1 MTLWRNLLF
10 GFAAGAAATLLPGAA
25 EARTISNTASI
36 GWSTPRGPATI
47 FSNRVDITVEAAPP
61 VIDAGIYRIG
71 NPGTGTITR
80 LDGSGCRPSQSASLT
95 PVSGALAQTPSGPV
109 SVVPADR
116 FTAGEL
122 VMFVVRSPSENR
134 DQQMRETILVTVRAA
149 NGDIEE
155 LRLREDADNSGFFVG
170 FLPTMKMPPAMVERD
185 CRLSV
190 SAGQPVRLSLLRSS
204 DSSELSSAIVDFL
217 VDPFGIVFDSGDG
230 EPVQG
235 VRVTIVNAAT
245 GQPAQVF
252 GDDGVSAFPNS
263 VITGSTVTDAGGT
276 VYAFPPG
283 DYRFPLLARGDYR
296 LVVEPVAPYR
306 WPSSATPA
314 ELADFRRPDN
324 GEPYTLNSASY
335 GAVFRLE
342 TPAPVRID
350 IPIDRPGTDI
360 VLRKEA
366 STTSVVPGETL
377 LYRITVSNPDPRRRT
392 GNIVVTDRLPSAV
405 RLRASS
411 VRYNGNPVPASALTP
426 LPSGDGFSV
435 ALPALAP
442 AASGL
447 LTYIGEVRPD
457 ARPGDAINL
466 ATATDNRGTT
476 SNVAEAAV
484 RVRRDTLGDRIT
496 LVGRLSTGGCRVH
509 PDAAAGVP
517 GVRVMM
523 QDGRFAVTD
532 SDGRYHFEGLLPG
545 LHVVQIDPASLPPG
559 HVAVDCA
566 RNSRSAGSAISR
578 FVEGRGG
585 EWKRA
590 DFRIVPITSD
600 EAPADADASGV
611 APLPMP
617 ARAPVADDAEA
628 AGSGR
633 DFVSGE
639 APGIAWLFP
648 AADYN
653 PRAPTTRIAIK
664 HLAGQSVALTLNGQ
678 PVDPLNFDGV
688 EQSADRSFAVAQWRG
703 VELPE
708 RVNRFVAT
716 IRNSDGSVAETIE
729 RVIHYSGGP
738 FAAQLL
744 ADQSRLV
751 ADGLNRPILAVRF
764 TDRDGR
770 PVRSGTV
777 GDIAVQ
783 PPHRAAIEADAE
795 QERQLSGLD
804 AGRATW
810 RVAGDDGI
818 AYIELEPTT
827 SSGTARI
834 GFTFRDEQS
843 VRQQQID
850 AWLNPGDRPWTVV
863 GFAAGTIGYNTLE
876 DRMEPIAETL
886 SDENVDGRIA
896 LYAKGRILGQWLMT
910 LAYDSDKQ
918 AEEARFGSVIDPRAY
933 YTIYGDRA
941 DHGFDA
947 ASVRNLYLRLERPQF
962 YALFGD
968 FETAINEPEL
978 ARYQRSMNGV
988 KAEYGGANLAATAFI
1003 ADTPYR
1009 YRRDEFQG
1017 NGLSGPYPLSA
1028 RDILANSERVR
1039 IEVRDRLRPEIIVSE
1054 QALSRHIDYDI
1065 DYFAGTLR
1073 FREPVLSRDFDLN
1086 PRFIVVDYEV
1096 DGVGERVTNAGGR
1109 LRWQNDDES
1118 LRVGATMLHDTTET
1132 ARTTLAGVDLRYRP
1146 TASTEIR
1153 AEYASSDAEARRGA
1167 GFAGGRASA
1176 WLLEAEHHSGALDL
1190 LVYARERQAGFGVG
1204 QLTGAGDGTR
1214 KFGFDAQLRLGT
1226 QMSLTASG
1234 WHEDYLTRDARRNA
1248 ARIMA
1253 QWRTNET
1260 TLRAGLTY
1268 ADDRLSTGETNR
1280 STIVQ
1285 LGATQRF
1292 FGQRLEVDASTEFA
1306 LSGNND
1312 SVDFPARH
1320 RLAARFGLSSAVSLV
1335 GAYEI
1340 TEGGTVDAETL
1351 RAGFDVRPWE
1361 GGRIT
1366 ASGNQQAIGELGS
1379 RTFAAY
1385 GLTQSFQ
1392 LSEQLSVDATVDGQ
1406 RTMGGIRARDILDPA
1421 HPVASGGFL
1430 DGYGS
1435 ITEDFLAVTAGATWR
1450 NEDWSITGRA
1460 EYRDGELADRTGA
1473 TLGALRRIGEGSAFG
1488 GLLTWA
1494 KAEGTTLA
1502 STEVLSAEVSWAHRP
1517 ADSRWSF
1524 LNKLEFRL
1532 DQVDGARTGERP
1544 AIGGPALTI
1553 TGDARS
1559 RRLINSLAINWSPM
1573 GERDGLWGERGEY
1586 ALFWGVRHS
1595 SDRIG
1600 EDDVAGWS
1608 TVVGLDLRFDLA
1620 EQVGVGV
1627 SGNVRTGTDARATAW
1642 AVGPQVVVTPFDNA
1656 NLVIGYNI
1664 NGFRDRDFE
1673 ESRYTRSGIYATFRL
1688 KFDQTS
1694 LRGLGL

>member
-1 MTLWRNLLF
+1 MTILRNLLL
-10 GFAAGAAATLLPGAA
+10 GFAAGAAANLLSGAA

-36 GWSTPRGPATI
+36 GWSTPRGPVTVL
-47 FSNRVDITVEAAPP
+47 SNRVDIELSTPPSPLEAGIFRVSEPGSGLVTRVDGSGCVAAGGTAFAEAAPP
-61 VIDAGIYRIG
+61 SNG
-71 NPGTGTITR
+71 N
-80 LDGSGCRPSQSASLT
+80 
-95 PVSGALAQTPSGPV
+95 VSIA
-109 SVVPADR
+109 PADR
-116 FTAGEL
+116 FSAGET
-122 VMFVVRSPSENR
+122 VMFAVRSAADNR
-134 DQQMRETILVTVRAA
+134 DNRARETLSVVVHAA
-149 NGDIEE
+149 NGDEE
-155 LRLREDADNSGFFVG
+155 QLNLLEDAENSGFFVG
-170 FLPTMKMPPAMVERD
+170 YLPTVKIPPALVQRD

-190 SAGQPVRLSLLRSS
+190 TPGQPMRVTLRRGGTLT
-204 DSSELSSAIVDFL
+204 DLTSAVVDFM
-217 VDPFGIVFDSGDG
+217 VDPFGIVFDSGNG
-230 EPVQG
+230 EPVPG
-235 VRVTIVNAAT
+235 VRVTIVDAAT

-252 GDDGVSAFPNS
+252 GDDGVSLFPSS
-263 VITGSTVTDAGGT
+263 VITGSTVTDSGGT
-276 VYAFPPG
+276 VYTFPSG

-324 GEPYTLNSASY
+324 GEPYTLTTGSY

-350 IPIDRPGTDI
+350 IPIDRPGTEL
-360 VLRKEA
+360 VLRKET
-366 STTSVVPGETL
+366 STTSVVPGDTL
-377 LYRITVSNPDPRRRT
+377 LYRITVSNPDARRRT
-392 GNIVVTDRLPSAV
+392 GNIVVTDRLPPAV
-405 RLRASS
+405 RLRTSS
-411 VRYNGNPVPASALTP
+411 LRYNGNPIAE
-426 LPSGDGFSV
+426 SGVSFSSDGRSFSV
-435 ALPALAP
+435 TLPPLAGGG
-442 AASGL
+442 SGIL
-447 LTYIGEVRPD
+447 SYIGEVRPD
-457 ARPGDAINL
+457 ARPGEALNIASASDG
-466 ATATDNRGTT
+466 RGTT

-484 RVRRDTLGDRIT
+484 RIRRDTLGDRIT
-496 LVGRLSTGGCRVH
+496 LIGRISAGGCAVR
-509 PDAAAGVP
+509 PDAAEGVG

-566 RNSRSAGSAISR
+566 RNNRSAGSAISR

-585 EWKRA
+585 ELKRA
-590 DFRIVPITSD
+590 DFRIVPVTSD
-600 EAPADADASGV
+600 EAPVDVDASGV
-611 APLPMP
+611 TPLQLPS
-617 ARAPVADDAEA
+617 RAPEIDDAAA
-628 AGSGR
+628 AGAGR
-633 DFVSGE
+633 DFVTGE
-639 APGIAWLFP
+639 GPGIAWLFP
-648 AADYN
+648 AEDYN

-664 HLAGQSVALTLNGQ
+664 HLAGQSVSLTLNGA
-678 PVDPLNFDGV
+678 PVDPLNFDGL
-688 EQSADRSFAVAQWRG
+688 EQSPDRSFAVAQWRG

-716 IRNSDGSVAETIE
+716 VRNADGSVAETIE
-729 RVIHYSGGP
+729 RVIHYSGGA

-744 ADQSRLV
+744 NEQSLLV
-751 ADGLNRPILAVRF
+751 ADGLNRPVLAVRF

-804 AGRATW
+804 SGRATW

-863 GFAAGTIGYNTLE
+863 GFAAGTIGYNTLD
-876 DRMEPIAETL
+876 DRMEPVAETL

-933 YTIYGDRA
+933 YTIYADRA
-941 DHGFDA
+941 DQGFDA

-988 KAEYGGANLAATAFI
+988 KAEYGGANLAATAFV

-1039 IEVRDRLRPEIIVSE
+1039 IEVRDRLRPEIIISE
-1054 QALSRHIDYDI
+1054 QTLSRHIDYDI

-1118 LRVGATMLHDTTET
+1118 LRVGATLLHDTTET
-1132 ARTTLAGVDLRYRP
+1132 ARTTLAGVDVRYRP
-1146 TASTEIR
+1146 TPSTEVR

-1214 KFGFDAQLRLGT
+1214 KFGFDAQLRAGT
-1226 QMSLTASG
+1226 HLSFTASG
-1234 WHEDYLTRDARRNA
+1234 WHEEYLARDARRQA

-1253 QWRTNET
+1253 QWRTNAT
-1260 TLRAGLTY
+1260 TLRAGLTF
-1268 ADDRLSTGETNR
+1268 ADDRLSTGESNR
-1280 STIVQ
+1280 SSIVQ
-1285 LGATQRF
+1285 FGATQRF

-1306 LSGNND
+1306 LSGNDD

-1320 RLAARFGLSSAVSLV
+1320 RLAARFALSSAVALV
-1335 GAYEI
+1335 GAYEV
-1340 TEGGTVDAETL
+1340 TDGGTLDAETL

-1392 LSEQLSVDATVDGQ
+1392 ISEQLSIDATLDGQ
-1406 RTMGGIRARDILDPA
+1406 RTMGGVRASDILDPA

-1460 EYRDGELADRTGA
+1460 EYRDGELADRYGA

-1532 DQVDGARTGERP
+1532 DRVDGARTGERP

-1559 RRLINSLAINWSPM
+1559 RRLVNSLAINWSPM

-1586 ALFWGVRHS
+1586 GLFWGVRHS

-1608 TVVGLDLRFDLA
+1608 TIVGLDLRFDLA

-1627 SGNVRTGTDARATAW
+1627 SGNVRTGTDARATVW
-1642 AVGPQVVVTPFDNA
+1642 TVGPQVVVTPFENA
-1656 NLVIGYNI
+1656 NLVLGYNI

-1673 ESRYTRSGIYATFRL
+1673 ESRYTRSGVYATFRL